1 MGLKLAVIALC
12 AFGNIV
18 GPACGQVT
26 FTRPVKRVPGT
37 KPQVVVGLEGLELFH
52 GAVDQLGKTG
62 LPQIDFEALAKSLR
76 LTPFTQNDWG
86 RRGGGRPAASSINLS
101 PAELLDVAR
110 LAIEA
115 VRINADAQREMARQR
130 RAMAAR
136 GIAEVP
142 ASTAACRYNLNLG
155 EMGNLVFDFW
165 GEFQIDRRYVKP
177 VDMAVIH
184 KLESYYRKA
193 FASSS
198 YARTPTRKPGVR
210 PRTQSPSFSPPAP
223 TLDEP
228 EGEIMEAAASLS
240 PMTRPESN
248 RKRQVPIFRGFED
261 SRYQQHDALI
271 VRLVKDFN
279 AHKVLW
285 IGGTPAQAVKVPN
298 LTPALVKSHMIEE
311 TGGNGPMSRAA
322 WPVDPEQ
329 VNVPGDWSDAKA
341 DLGLTKPVKRNE
353 GTAEANVRAAIKY
366 LARKG
371 FGKSGQATRKRPE
384 GFFDG
389 WPVALQ
395 RYNARRD
402 RTVDNRY
409 YSDAYSEKI
418 RKRAE
423 NPNLF
428 VPIEIK
434 LAAKPV
440 AAASTKD

>member
-1 MGLKLAVIALC
+1 MKHTALLLGVLGYLSLDL
-12 AFGNIV
+12 F
-18 GPACGQVT
+18 GQVT
-26 FTRPVKRVPGT
+26 FARPAKRAPGT
-37 KPQVVVGLEGLELFH
+37 QPRAVIGLEGLELFH

-62 LPQIDFEALAKSLR
+62 LPQIDFEALAQSLR
-76 LTPFTQNDWG
+76 LTPFMSNEWG
-86 RRGGGRPAASSINLS
+86 RKGTGRPAASRINLT

-115 VRINADAQREMARQR
+115 VRINADAQREMSRQR
-130 RAMAAR
+130 REMAKR

-155 EMGNLVFDFW
+155 DMGNLVFDFW

-177 VDMAVIH
+177 GDMAVIH
-184 KLESYYRKA
+184 KLEAYYRKA

-198 YARTPTRKPGVR
+198 YARTPA
-210 PRTQSPSFSPPAP
+210 RTTVANRQPIKGPAASTSMKLP
-223 TLDEP
+223 EES

-261 SRYQQHDALI
+261 ARYQQHDALI

-279 AHKVLW
+279 ANKVLW

-311 TGGNGPMSRAA
+311 TGGNGPMSKAA
-322 WPVDPEQ
+322 WPIDPEQ
-329 VNVPGDWSDAKA
+329 VNVPGDWSDAKI

-353 GTAEANVRAAIKY
+353 GTAEGNVRAAIKF

-434 LAAKPV
+434 LATKLV
-440 AAASTKD
+440 AAAPKKD

>member
-1 MGLKLAVIALC
+1 M
-12 AFGNIV
+12 
-18 GPACGQVT
+18 
-26 FTRPVKRVPGT
+26 
-37 KPQVVVGLEGLELFH
+37 GLEGLELFH
-52 GAVDQLGKTG
+52 GALDHLGKTG

-130 RAMAAR
+130 REMAKR

-155 EMGNLVFDFW
+155 DMGNLVFDFW

-177 VDMAVIH
+177 GDMAVIH

-198 YARTPTRKPGVR
+198 YARTSTRTTGANRQPVR
-210 PRTQSPSFSPPAP
+210 GQTPSAAM
-223 TLDEP
+223 TLP
-228 EGEIMEAAASLS
+228 EETDGEIMEAAASLS

-261 SRYQQHDALI
+261 ARYQQHDALI

-311 TGGNGPMSRAA
+311 TGGNGPMSKAA
-322 WPVDPEQ
+322 WPIDPEQ

-353 GTAEANVRAAIKY
+353 GTAETNVRAAIKY

-440 AAASTKD
+440 AAALKKD